1 MVKQIDINTIDE
13 SGVED
18 KITQF
23 VDGVKDGKHIFLFLF
38 MDGCG
43 PCNSTKEKWKNILGE
58 NGTLDKKYIDNDDI
72 IVAKINKDLFEKLGN
87 IGHSPSGF
95 PSLRY
100 IKNNGTG
107 KNNPLV
113 EEYENSGIK
122 PLDRSGESFAAW
134 IDSKMKGSK
143 NKKASRGGSKKSKK
157 SKKSKRSKKS
167 RKTMKTRKTRKTKK
181 NRKRY

>member
-1 MVKQIDINTIDE
+1 MVKRININTIDE
-13 SGVED
+13 SDAED

-23 VDGVKDGKHIFLFLF
+23 TDGVKDGKHIFLFLF

-43 PCNSTKEKWKNILGE
+43 PCNSTKENWKNILGE
-58 NGTLDKKYIDNDDI
+58 NGTLDKKHIDNDDI
-72 IVAKINKDLFEKLGN
+72 IVAQINKDLFEKLGN

-100 IKNNGTG
+100 IRNNGTG
-107 KNNPLV
+107 KNKVFV

-122 PLDRSGESFAAW
+122 PIDRSAESFAVW
-134 IDSKMKGSK
+134 IDSKIKRMKGSK
-143 NKKASRGGSKKSKK
+143 TSRGGSKKYKKYKKSKK
-157 SKKSKRSKKS
+157 SKKS
-167 RKTMKTRKTRKTKK
+167 RKTRKTKK

>member
-1 MVKQIDINTIDE
+1 MVKRININNIDE
-13 SGVED
+13 SDAED
-18 KITQF
+18 KITQI

-43 PCNSTKEKWKNILGE
+43 PCNSTKENWKNILGE
-58 NGTLDKKYIDNDDI
+58 NGTLDKKHIDNDDI
-72 IVAKINKDLFEKLGN
+72 IVAQINKDLFEKLGN

-100 IKNNGTG
+100 IKNNG
-107 KNNPLV
+107 KDNPFV

-122 PLDRSGESFAAW
+122 PIDRSAESFAVW
-134 IDSKMKGSK
+134 IDSKIKRMKGSK
-143 NKKASRGGSKKSKK
+143 TSRGGSKKYKKYKKSKK
-157 SKKSKRSKKS
+157 SKKS
-167 RKTMKTRKTRKTKK
+167 RKTRKTKK